1 MLVENRTTP
10 LELSM
15 HRFVDFEKGSDF
27 IGRAALLQERE
38 QGSKRKMVGIE
49 IDWSAVAALYTDA
62 ALPPR

>member
-38 QGSKRKMVGIE
+38 QGSKRKMSESRSIGAP
-49 IDWSAVAALYTDA
+49 SLRCTPTQPC
-62 ALPPR
+62 PPR